1 MSNLLNYDSKFI
13 HIFSKVIDAVLLGM
27 LWLICALPVFTLGSA
42 SSAFYYAFQKS
53 IRQGNGYSSREFFHG
68 FKVNFKQATVLWLI
82 LLALC
87 LVLLMDLYILT
98 GGVLDIGQLAPLLTV
113 TSVLIF
119 AIVIMWAVCAFPY
132 IARFE
137 NDIRGMIKNS
147 LIITLA
153 NLHWT
158 LLLLVLLIGCAVLF
172 FVFPVMALFMPALY
186 MLPLN
191 WILERIFRKFM
202 SPEDLEAQREVE
214 VQA

>member
-1 MSNLLNYDSKFI
+1 MSNLLNYDSKFT

-27 LWLICALPVFTLGSA
+27 LWLICSLPVFTLGAA

-53 IRQGNGYSSREFFHG
+53 IRQGNGYSTREFFHG
-68 FKVNFKQATVLWLI
+68 FKANFKQATVLWLI

-119 AIVIMWAVCAFPY
+119 AIVIMWGVCAFPY

-153 NLHWT
+153 NLHWA

-172 FVFPVMALFMPALY
+172 FVFPVMALFMPTLY

-191 WILERIFRKFM
+191 RILERIFRKFM

-214 VQA
+214 V

>member
-1 MSNLLNYDSKFI
+1 MSNLLNYDSKFT

-27 LWLICALPVFTLGSA
+27 LWLICSLPVFTLGAA

-53 IRQGNGYSSREFFHG
+53 IRQGNGYSTREFFHG
-68 FKVNFKQATVLWLI
+68 FKANFKQATVLWLI

-119 AIVIMWAVCAFPY
+119 AIVIMWGVCAFPY

-153 NLHWT
+153 NLHWA

-172 FVFPVMALFMPALY
+172 FVFPVMALFMPTLY

-191 WILERIFRKFM
+191 RILERIFRKFM

>member
-1 MSNLLNYDSKFI
+1 MSNLLNYDSKFT

-27 LWLICALPVFTLGSA
+27 LWLICSLPVFTLGAA

-53 IRQGNGYSSREFFHG
+53 IRQGNGYSTREFFHG
-68 FKVNFKQATVLWLI
+68 FKANFKQATVLWLI

-119 AIVIMWAVCAFPY
+119 AIVIMWGVCAFPY

-153 NLHWT
+153 NLHWA

-172 FVFPVMALFMPALY
+172 FVFPVMALFMPTLY

>member
-1 MSNLLNYDSKFI
+1 MSNLLNYDSKFT

-27 LWLICALPVFTLGSA
+27 LWLIFSLPVFTLGAA

-53 IRQGNGYSSREFFHG
+53 IRQGNGYSTREFFHG
-68 FKVNFKQATVLWLI
+68 FKANFKQATVLWLI

-119 AIVIMWAVCAFPY
+119 AIVIMWGVCAFPY

-153 NLHWT
+153 NLHWA

-172 FVFPVMALFMPALY
+172 FVFPVMALFMPTLY

>member
-1 MSNLLNYDSKFI
+1 MSNLLNYDSKFT

-27 LWLICALPVFTLGSA
+27 LWLIFSLPVFTLGAA

-53 IRQGNGYSSREFFHG
+53 IRQGNGYSTREFFHG
-68 FKVNFKQATVLWLI
+68 FKANFKQATVLWLI

-119 AIVIMWAVCAFPY
+119 AIVIMWGVCAFPY

-153 NLHWT
+153 NLHWA

-172 FVFPVMALFMPALY
+172 FVFPVMALFMPTLY

-191 WILERIFRKFM
+191 RILERIFRKFM